1 MTRRK
6 LAVAVILAVT
16 VVGAFAAYALR
27 PTATL
32 TNVAVN
38 EPNTDTGNTGT
49 GTGDGTTPSSPPPPP
64 PARASEGPKHAM
76 CVHMNDH
83 IPEHARTHGANWYRF
98 YDQAACAAV
107 DALASLISF

>member
-27 PTATL
+27 PIATS
-32 TNVAVN
+32 TNVTVN

-49 GTGDGTTPSSPPPPP
+49 GTGTTPSSPPPP
-64 PARASEGPKHAM
+64 PARASEGPKHTM
-76 CVHMNDH
+76 CVHANDH
-83 IPEHARTHGANWYRF
+83 IPEQARTRGANWYRF
-98 YDQAACAAV
+98 YDQTACAAV
-107 DALASLISF
+107 DALASLIVW